1 VRSGQWR
8 RGGSACEEMR
18 VDALE
23 QRFANLDTTASEQRA
38 HI

>member
-1 VRSGQWR
+1 
-8 RGGSACEEMR
+8 MR